1 MKKFL
6 SKWIIPQGFVELI
19 RSRNNS
25 KFDNFK
31 LPETEKNIELKNT
44 HTGKRCFILA
54 TGPSVKNQDLAW
66 LNDELTISVGSF
78 FLHEDIKKINPK
90 YHIFAPAHSPFEDDA
105 IKIIFEGFKKAF
117 EEVTE
122 PEVIMGVSSYKYS
135 YFNFLKANSN
145 LLPIK
150 PYYVNFDCAEQ
161 LDEQNYLSENIW
173 DLTKKPF
180 AIRTVVYLAIQFAV
194 YAGCTEIYLLGCDH
208 DYLQDTART
217 TNHFYNDSKSYSD
230 KAHLESFSTEKWF
243 EEYYMRWKQYRL
255 IKTYCESKSIKV
267 YNATKGGMLDVF
279 ERVDL
284 DSLSNG
290 K

>member
-19 RSRNNS
+19 RSRNIS
-25 KFDNFK
+25 KFDNFQ
-31 LPETEKNIELKNT
+31 LPEAEKNIALKDI

-54 TGPSVKNQDLAW
+54 TGPSVKDQDLAW
-66 LNDELTISVGSF
+66 LNNELTISVGSF

-90 YHIFAPAHSPFEDDA
+90 YHIFAPAHAPFGDEA

-117 EEVTE
+117 DTNNE
-122 PEVIMGVSSYKYS
+122 PEVIMGVSGYKHSYL
-135 YFNFLKANSN
+135 NFLKASPA
-145 LLPIK
+145 LLPSTS
-150 PYYVNFDCAEQ
+150 YYVNFDHAEQ
-161 LDEQNYLSENIW
+161 LDEHNYLSESIW

-180 AIRTVVYLAIQFAV
+180 SIRTVVYLAIQFAV
-194 YAGCTEIYLLGCDH
+194 YAGCKEVYLLGCDH
-208 DYLQDTART
+208 DYLKDTSRT

-255 IKTYCESKSIKV
+255 IKSYCELKDIKV